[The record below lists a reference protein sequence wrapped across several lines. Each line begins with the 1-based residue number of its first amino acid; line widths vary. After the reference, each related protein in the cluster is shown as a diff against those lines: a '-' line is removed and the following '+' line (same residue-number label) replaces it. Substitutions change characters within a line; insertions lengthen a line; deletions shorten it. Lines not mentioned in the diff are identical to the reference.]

1 MSNEQE
7 KILRAKVNMET
18 SRIAWKE
25 LQKFFAGGSA
35 VEVSPE
41 LDLIEVAYQMHS
53 DNKIQFKQWLEH
65 GLVEKVSDEKD
76 KDCFMG
82 LDIAEGFEEPLEAL
96 FNVMGFF
103 RNAINL
109 MDILCKRHRK
119 RNPPNSCDHK
129 GDFGCC
135 EASKG

>member
-1 MSNEQE
+1 MNNEQE

-65 GLVEKVSDEKD
+65 GLVEKVSDERALAWLNSDAELWAVVVSPWVLVQD
-76 KDCFMG
+76 KEV
-82 LDIAEGFEEPLEAL
+82 LNEQAKKLHWVIKPE
-96 FNVMGFF
+96 
-103 RNAINL
+103 
-109 MDILCKRHRK
+109 ILART
-119 RNPPNSCDHK
+119 
-129 GDFGCC
+129 
-135 EASKG
+135 